1 MSETK
6 DEISWKTINKMFND
20 NPNFLIKHH
29 LDSYN
34 HFFNEGIKYIF
45 KSNNPLTLFKDQD
58 TNAGIHKHNL
68 EMYFGGKN
76 GDKIYYGKPI
86 IYDDDNNTTRQHYM
100 YPNEARLRNMSYQF
114 TIHYDIEVEFTIY
127 TIPKEKEGLKGMNR
141 FDKNKLNSN

>member
-20 NPNFLIKHH
+20 NPNFFIKHH

-34 HFFNEGIKYIF
+34 QFYNEGIQEIF

-58 TNAGIHKHNL
+58 TEAGIYKHNL

-86 IYDDDNNTTRQHYM
+86 IYDEDNNMTRQHYM

-114 TIHYDIEVEFTIY
+114 TIHYDVEIIFTIY
-127 TIPKEKEGLKGMNR
+127 VQKEDAL
-141 FDKNKLNSN
+141 DKKV